1 MLLSV
6 FIAIGEK
13 LEKVLNS
20 LVFEL
25 EKSTP
30 VMKYLAQLKR
40 F

>member
-6 FIAIGEK
+6 FMAIGEK

-25 EKSTP
+25 EKSTL